1 MERTFSKVLV
11 QCEVSCFFLKKGGF
25 CALCF
30 ADVSINPQL
39 SEEPIMSVFLLF
51 FISLKFVMIL
61 QAIQVQ
67 QKTHHV
73 LVLIF
78 SDGYLLVIKILLLPI

>member
-1 MERTFSKVLV
+1 MERTFSKALV
-11 QCEVSCFFLKKGGF
+11 QCEVSFFLKKGGL

-39 SEEPIMSVFLLF
+39 SEEPIMSVFLPF

-61 QAIQVQ
+61 QTVQIQQ
-67 QKTHHV
+67 NPHHF

-78 SDGYLLVIKILLLPI
+78 LDEYLLAIKILILSI